1 MKKLLS
7 VSEAESLDIKTIK
20 NFYSKY
26 LNANQE
32 KILSKFS
39 YGSDIFVSAEGMY
52 MNTKDGKK
60 ILDFSGGIGVL
71 NHGHNNNEILNT
83 RIEFQK
89 NKRVEI
95 HKTIFSPYTASLAHN
110 ISLILPKN
118 LCKSFFCNS
127 GAESVEGAVK
137 AAYKYHEGKRKY
149 ILHSDIAFHG
159 KLIASSSLSDTQSKK
174 IFPELLHKKVFKY
187 NDKNSLERLIN
198 ETKNRNGSDIYAI
211 IIETYS
217 NSTLT
222 EASEDFVRYL
232 RKITEKHKIILIF
245 DEVYT
250 GWGKTGELFHFNH
263 YKNLSPD
270 ILCFSKSFGGGKS
283 SISTYVVNKNIY
295 KKIYENN
302 SDAFLHTS
310 TYNGFGEECATAITA
325 INEIFSNNLIKKS
338 NENGAYIK
346 LKLNELKS
354 LFPNEILDI
363 RGKGSLNGIIL
374 SSLVVDIPQNIISKF
389 PFLNKNAKILAKIPA
404 AALSDFLY
412 SKHKIFTVI
421 TENDNEVIF
430 NVSPSLIVNKNEID
444 WFFDCLKNSFNY
456 GLNKLV
462 IKFLGNALVK

>member
-7 VSEAESLDIKTIK
+7 VSEAVSLDIKTIK

-71 NHGHNNNEILNT
+71 NHGHNNNEILNA

-159 KLIASSSLSDTQSKK
+159 KLIASSSLSDT
-174 IFPELLHKKVFKY
+174 
-187 NDKNSLERLIN
+187 
-198 ETKNRNGSDIYAI
+198 
-211 IIETYS
+211 
-217 NSTLT
+217 
-222 EASEDFVRYL
+222 
-232 RKITEKHKIILIF
+232 
-245 DEVYT
+245 
-250 GWGKTGELFHFNH
+250 
-263 YKNLSPD
+263 
-270 ILCFSKSFGGGKS
+270 
-283 SISTYVVNKNIY
+283 
-295 KKIYENN
+295 
-302 SDAFLHTS
+302 
-310 TYNGFGEECATAITA
+310 
-325 INEIFSNNLIKKS
+325 
-338 NENGAYIK
+338 
-346 LKLNELKS
+346 
-354 LFPNEILDI
+354 
-363 RGKGSLNGIIL
+363 
-374 SSLVVDIPQNIISKF
+374 
-389 PFLNKNAKILAKIPA
+389 
-404 AALSDFLY
+404 
-412 SKHKIFTVI
+412 
-421 TENDNEVIF
+421 
-430 NVSPSLIVNKNEID
+430 
-444 WFFDCLKNSFNY
+444 
-456 GLNKLV
+456 
-462 IKFLGNALVK
+462 